1 MSHLLVTNDFPPKV
15 GGIQTYLW
23 ELWRRLPPERV
34 TVLTAAHPD
43 AARFDAAQPFR
54 IERTGFPVLLP
65 TPGLVRRVRQL
76 ATEVS
81 AGIVLI
87 DPALP
92 LGLVGPRLGRPYG
105 LILHGA
111 EVTFPAR
118 LPGARSALASVV
130 RGARHIVS
138 AGGYAQAEAERV
150 VGRAMPPT
158 TVVPPGVDTER
169 FCPLTPKERA
179 KVRAELGLP
188 TEGPLVVGL
197 TRLVPRKGMD
207 VLIEAGS
214 RLAGEHPGLTIA
226 VAGSGRDRARLA
238 RQARRAGAPVRFLGR
253 VDDDSLADVYGCGDV
268 FAMPCRTRWA
278 GLEQEGFGIV
288 FLEAAACGVPQVAGA
303 SGGAAEAVIHGRT
316 GLVVDRPADAAAVAA
331 AIGQLLSDPRKR
343 AEMGA
348 AARLR
353 AVEEFSGAVLAA
365 RLDRALIEAEATP
378 R

>member
-15 GGIQTYLW
+15 GGIQSYLW

-43 AARFDAAQPFR
+43 AARFDAGQPFR
-54 IERTGFPVLLP
+54 IDRTKSPVLLP
-65 TPGLVRRVRQL
+65 TPGLARRVRQL
-76 ATEVS
+76 ASQVG
-81 AGIVLI
+81 AGLVLV

-92 LGLVGPRLGRPYG
+92 LGLIGPRLGFPYG
-105 LILHGA
+105 VILHGA

-118 LPGARSALASVV
+118 LPIARSVLSAVVAGSV
-130 RGARHIVS
+130 HIVS
-138 AGGYAQAEAERV
+138 AGGYARAEVARMA
-150 VGRAMPPT
+150 GPAMPPT

-169 FCPLTPKERA
+169 FRPLTAGQRS

-207 VLIEAGS
+207 VLIEAGA
-214 RLAGEHPGLTIA
+214 RLAAAHPALTVA
-226 VAGSGRDRARLA
+226 VAGSGRDRPRLE
-238 RQARRAGAPVRFLGR
+238 RLARRAGAPVRFLGP
-253 VDDDSLADVYGCGDV
+253 VADDSLAEVYGCGDM

-303 SGGAAEAVIHGRT
+303 SGGAAEAVEHGRT
-316 GLVVDRPADAAAVAA
+316 GLVVRRPQDAGVVAA
-331 AIGQLLSDPRKR
+331 AIDELLSDPERR
-343 AEMGA
+343 AEMGR
-348 AARLR
+348 AARRR
-353 AVEEFSGAVLAA
+353 AVEEFAVQALAA
-365 RLDRALIEAEATP
+365 RLDRALVEAERGGT
-378 R
+378 